1 MTSTLLVLSVLLA
14 APDAP
19 PAAEAA
25 YKRGKQLYKQ
35 GDKSSEPEKFVACAQ
50 EFEKAYKL
58 APLPKYSYNAA
69 QCHRRAAAPAAA
81 AQWYR
86 QYLAD
91 DPAASDKDKVE
102 QRIAELDAELKA
114 KEPPKE
120 EPKPEKKPV
129 DLSPAPAP
137 APAPAIIQPTAP
149 PPQEEARPV
158 YKKWW
163 FWTAMVAVAGGAT
176 VGVILA
182 TSGSK
187 EVSPPGSSLGVFP
200 ASFR

>member
-1 MTSTLLVLSVLLA
+1 MTSILLVFSMLLV

-35 GDKSSEPEKFVACAQ
+35 GDKGNEPEKFVACAQ

-58 APLPKYSYNAA
+58 APLSKYSYNAG
-69 QCHRRAAAPAAA
+69 QCHRRAGAPAAA
-81 AQWYR
+81 VQWYR

-91 DPAASDKDKVE
+91 EPAASDKAKVE
-102 QRIAELDAELKA
+102 ERIAELEAELKA

-120 EPKPEKKPV
+120 EPKPEKKPI
-129 DLSPAPAP
+129 DLRPAPAP
-137 APAPAIIQPTAP
+137 APAVLPTAP
-149 PPQEEARPV
+149 APEEEVRPL

-163 FWTAMVAVAGGAT
+163 FWTALVAVAGGAT
-176 VGVILA
+176 VGIVLA
-182 TSGSK
+182 TSGSRD
-187 EVSPPGSSLGVFP
+187 VPVPTGTSFGPFTP
-200 ASFR
+200 SFR